1 MRRPPVGFGGAQTIG
16 LPIRRLE
23 GGLQVLIEFLVGVV
37 EERSVPVQKGL
48 RFHARLV
55 AQQSADLPER
65 QCLFTVG
72 LCDERFGRTSR
83 EIPPPRPQLAST
95 ILRK

>member
-1 MRRPPVGFGGAQTIG
+1 MRAPTG
-16 LPIRRLE
+16 LPIRRLK
-23 GGLQVLIEFLVGVV
+23 GGFQVLLEFLFGVV
-37 EERSVPVQKGL
+37 EERSVLVQNRH

-72 LCDERFGRTSR
+72 LRDERFERTSR
-83 EIPPPRPQLAST
+83 EPPTAPATCEQDP
-95 ILRK
+95 